1 MRVRDLG
8 EFQLI
13 DRLLAQLRKGPAT
26 IILGPGDDAA
36 AVAPTPGKLLL
47 ATSDSQVEGRH
58 FKLDRGTAAQLGR
71 RLAAVNLSD
80 IAAMG
85 GQPRWA
91 LISLCLPSSIEV
103 TFVENFYSGLTAELA
118 RFDAQIIG
126 GNLSGSEE
134 LILDLSLLGEVDSST
149 LMRRSGARV
158 GDAIFVT
165 GTLGASAA
173 GRAVLD
179 ANLTES
185 KSAQTVITAHLTPEA
200 RVAAGRVIAESRLA
214 SAMIDVSDGFAQD
227 LGHICAA
234 SNCGFSILAE
244 SIPIAA
250 STREVAGALGLDP
263 LQWALTG
270 GEDYEL
276 IVTAAEGR
284 AAELRDSVEANGGV
298 SLTRVGTVLQ
308 SAAGRWLEQADGSR
322 VALAPGGWDHFGP
335 AP

>member
-1 MRVRDLG
+1 
-8 EFQLI
+8 
-13 DRLLAQLRKGPAT
+13 
-26 IILGPGDDAA
+26 
-36 AVAPTPGKLLL
+36 
-47 ATSDSQVEGRH
+47 
-58 FKLDRGTAAQLGR
+58 
-71 RLAAVNLSD
+71 
-80 IAAMG
+80 
-85 GQPRWA
+85 
-91 LISLCLPSSIEV
+91 
-103 TFVENFYSGLTAELA
+103 
-118 RFDAQIIG
+118 
-126 GNLSGSEE
+126 
-134 LILDLSLLGEVDSST
+134 
-149 LMRRSGARV
+149 
-158 GDAIFVT
+158 
-165 GTLGASAA
+165 
-173 GRAVLD
+173 
-179 ANLTES
+179 
-185 KSAQTVITAHLTPEA
+185 
-200 RVAAGRVIAESRLA
+200 
-214 SAMIDVSDGFAQD
+214 MIDVSDGFAQD